1 MSPGEV
7 GDSTLCTDSCFP
19 YPTLIAVSVLD
30 FIVSGPALFYSYP
43 ILHWVS
49 CGKSLRVFRRG
60 LCGENLF

>member
-30 FIVSGPALFYSYP
+30 FIVSGPALFLFLSN
-43 ILHWVS
+43 LTL
-49 CGKSLRVFRRG
+49 GKLWQEFESV
-60 LCGENLF
+60 